1 VGQDELGRS
10 TQLRVNESPARVQIG
25 ALELDVLDRQGAI
38 DAVIQLVRRGR
49 GGTVFT
55 PNVDH
60 VVQAEHDLA
69 FREAY
74 SRTDLSF
81 VDGTPV
87 LWAAR
92 LLGTPLPAKLS
103 GSDLFDP
110 LLERAAQ
117 EGLRVVLLGGGPGV
131 AELAANNLRKRLP
144 NLQIVD
150 TLAPRLGL
158 TATDE
163 EQACVERL
171 ASARADLIFVCLGAP
186 KQELFS
192 DRNRARLAP
201 AVLIGFGAA
210 VDFAAGTIPRAPGWV
225 SRMGLEWAFRLGREP
240 RRLAARYLLRD
251 PEFFKI
257 VAKQALERR
266 ASA

>member
-1 VGQDELGRS
+1 VKRVRVGS
-10 TQLRVNESPARVQIG
+10 
-25 ALELDVLDRQGAI
+25 LELDALSKPDAI
-38 DAVIQLVRRGR
+38 EAIVRLVRAGR

-60 VVQAEHDLA
+60 IVQAEHDLA

-74 SRTDLSF
+74 TRTALSL

-92 LLGTPLPAKLS
+92 LLGTPLPEKLS
-103 GSDLFDP
+103 GSDLFEP
-110 LLERAAQ
+110 LVERAAQ
-117 EGLRVVLLGGGPGV
+117 ERLRVVLLGGGPGV
-131 AELAANNLRKRLP
+131 AELAARNLRQRIP
-144 NLQIVD
+144 ALQIVD

-163 EQACVERL
+163 ERECVARLRQAK
-171 ASARADLIFVCLGAP
+171 ADLIFVCLGAP

-192 DRNRARLAP
+192 DRNRQALAP
-201 AVLIGFGAA
+201 AVLVAFGAA
-210 VDFAAGTIPRAPGWV
+210 VDFAAGTVPRAPGWV
-225 SRMGLEWAFRLGREP
+225 SRAGLEWAFRLGREP

-251 PEFFKI
+251 PEFLKI
-257 VAKQALERR
+257 VALQAWSR
-266 ASA
+266 SA